1 MRNGT
6 QEQKIIILGA
16 TSAMA
21 EAASRIWAEE
31 GAQLLLAGRNAARLE
46 EIGGDLRV
54 RGAQVETHVADLASA
69 EAAKSLREMA
79 GRLGAVDVIL
89 LSYGVLGDQTTS

>member
-31 GAQLLLAGRNAARLE
+31 GAHFLLAGRNAARLE
-46 EIGGDLRV
+46 EIACDLRV
-54 RGAQVETHVADLASA
+54 RGAQVETMSPTLLARKRCNPFVKCWTA
-69 EAAKSLREMA
+69 
-79 GRLGAVDVIL
+79 
-89 LSYGVLGDQTTS
+89 